1 MNTGNTHVNPYYLDH
16 VIDLS
21 STAEVEAGEDIYSA
35 RGIKLLS
42 KGARL
47 DPSMQERLIRHKLAK
62 PLETS
67 LALASRFDDAH
78 LQAEVDNLLQHDTH
92 GKIVGDRCN
101 AAVRALFN
109 SIDFRQPGLDLL
121 LALLQKS
128 DAAALQYT
136 VLSAVLAVRLGI
148 EHELDHTDLQAL
160 ALAGLLHEVGY
171 LYLDPKLRNG
181 SKCLAL
187 PAWRQRVAQPL
198 IAGMALSHLPGL
210 TATAVSA
217 VREQHERIDGSGY
230 PVGMQGSAIALCS
243 QLFSVACLT
252 ARLLQ
257 DHGDSGLWQA
267 KVAMQL
273 VAGEYGRPVMT
284 CMQQMVLHS
293 QVPPPASQGGCSY
306 AADPLLPAL
315 FEHIA
320 QLQSGLLELEDR
332 FGNSTREAQ
341 QWLRRMTQRLFS
353 IQRTFSTTGLDAL
366 ASVSAPEGDEIHGEL
381 LLISREIR
389 RRLHDLGKT
398 AVLQVAPLSPQ
409 MQDAAHPWMEKL
421 LNS

>member
-1 MNTGNTHVNPYYLDH
+1 MDTGNTHVNPYYLDH

-35 RGIKLLS
+35 KGVKLLS
-42 KGARL
+42 KGSRL

-78 LQAEVDNLLQHDTH
+78 LQAEVDNLLQHGSH
-92 GKIVGDRCN
+92 GKIVGARCTE
-101 AAVRALFN
+101 AVRALFN
-109 SIDFRQPGLDLL
+109 GLDFRQPGLDLL

-136 VLSAVLAVRLGI
+136 VLTAVLAVRLGI
-148 EHELDHTDLQAL
+148 EHDLKQADLQAL

-171 LYLDPKLRNG
+171 LYLDPTLRDGNTA
-181 SKCLAL
+181 LNL

-198 IAGMALSHLPGL
+198 IAGMALSHVPGL
-210 TATAVSA
+210 APAAIAA

-230 PVGMQGSAIALCS
+230 PVGTQGHALGLCS
-243 QLFSVACLT
+243 QLFSVASLT

-273 VAGEYGRPVMT
+273 IAGEYDRPVMKG
-284 CMQQMVLHS
+284 MQQMVMHSELALPAQHS
-293 QVPPPASQGGCSY
+293 Q
-306 AADPLLPAL
+306 AAAAEPLLPLL
-315 FEHIA
+315 FTHIA
-320 QLQSGLLELEDR
+320 QLQGDLLDLEDR

-341 QWLRRMTQRLFS
+341 LWLRRMTQRLFS

-366 ASVSAPEGDEIHGEL
+366 GAAATAESDEIQGEL

-389 RRLHDLGKT
+389 RRLRDLGKI

-409 MQDAAHPWMEKL
+409 MQDAAHPWLEKL